1 VVYITNVLRSL
12 IMDDGTKATRHN
24 DQNKVN
30 CISSSISVIYLGN
43 PAVKK
48 LPLTSVIN
56 NGRNHVEIASLS
68 DLPLVYKS
76 IFTL

>member
-1 VVYITNVLRSL
+1 MN
-12 IMDDGTKATRHN
+12 DGTKATRHN

-30 CISSSISVIYLGN
+30 CISSSISVTYMVI

-48 LPLTSVIN
+48 LPLATPVIH
-56 NGRNHVEIASLS
+56 NGKNLVEIASLS

-76 IFTL
+76 ILSCDFSLLAV